1 MCWKRWGVNWPLYAR
16 VFHWTEDPKKQ
27 RSTPYDFI
35 QMHEQLQQINP
46 LDPQLCICFLET
58 NIHSMVLVHD
68 GSSCVALD
76 GFNHP
81 DIKKLAGGAAFVAR
95 KMGFPETPI
104 NYPKLWDQM
113 DDWSCGWHV
122 LHFLKFLLLD
132 TNNIADL
139 RASLF
144 SCLAQPTIF
153 LFV

>member
-1 MCWKRWGVNWPLYAR
+1 MSGVDPWANALHRCGGSNQFRDVVLNSSRPPAEQATVVGRTSLLAHALLTLVAWDLTSSFTAGWLAR
-16 VFHWTEDPKKQ
+16 CAEA
-27 RSTPYDFI
+27 
-35 QMHEQLQQINP
+35 
-46 LDPQLCICFLET
+46 
-58 NIHSMVLVHD
+58 D
-68 GSSCVALD
+68 GLS
-76 GFNHP
+76 HP

-95 KMGFPETPI
+95 KMGFPEAPI
-104 NYPKLWDQM
+104 SYPKLWDQM